1 MKTFFRISLFASLLA
16 LASPAVMAQ
25 PSIPGYVDPA
35 LNHNRLLREQMGEG
49 VYKLIATYKVVG
61 TSYLFGARH
70 PGDLFSQEATAYNI
84 KLSYD
89 TYNQFVEFYSSA
101 NPDQPLIKEPG
112 TVDSF
117 VLRADPE
124 MGLTG
129 DQRFVYGPHAGAS
142 DKYYYQVIY
151 QGPKYSVYKRYKSEL
166 GYVSSNYVQSELRQ
180 FDLTY
185 DYFYFDHT
193 KNSFR
198 KLKANPGGV
207 TREFRDVKDVSS
219 VATNDAFTANPN
231 EALHNVFILL
241 NQ

>member
-1 MKTFFRISLFASLLA
+1 MKSLFRISLFLFLLTLTA
-16 LASPAVMAQ
+16 GTVSAQ
-25 PSIPGYVDPA
+25 PNIPGYVDPA

-49 VYKLIATYKVVG
+49 VYKLIATYKVTG

-70 PGDLFSQEATAYNI
+70 PGDLYSQEATAYNI

-117 VLRADPE
+117 VLRADPD
-124 MGLTG
+124 MGLSS
-129 DQRFVYGPHAGAS
+129 DQRFVYGPHAGAT
-142 DKYYYQVIY
+142 DKSYYQVIY

-185 DYFYFDHT
+185 DYFYFDHG
-193 KNSFR
+193 KKAFR
-198 KLKANPGGV
+198 KLKANAGGV
-207 TREFRDVKDVSS
+207 TKEFRDVKDVSA
-219 VATNDAFTANPN
+219 VATNDAFTQNPN
-231 EALHNVFILL
+231 EALRNVFILL